1 MSFLTNTINSASPF
15 WQSMIG
21 RWRQLSRR
29 EQWLTATA
37 LVTLFIWLIW
47 QGLMTP
53 LAEQQALAE
62 KKVAASRAQLTQI
75 QQQAEQVLSLRASGA
90 TARPVSN
97 MPMDQT
103 VHQLAGR
110 YQLVIQ
116 RVQRANGQDETLDI
130 DLANARF
137 DKLIGWLTT
146 LEQQHR
152 IKVASIQLEATDTSG
167 FVEVR
172 RLQLERG

>member
-1 MSFLTNTINSASPF
+1 MSVLTNTFESVKPF
-15 WQSMIG
+15 WQSMAG
-21 RWRQLSRR
+21 RWRQLSQR

-37 LVTLFIWLIW
+37 LITLFTWLIW
-47 QGLMTP
+47 QGIITP
-53 LAEQQALAE
+53 LSDQQALAE

-75 QQQAEQVLSLRASGA
+75 QQQAEQILRLKAAGA

-116 RVQRANGQDETLDI
+116 RVQSRGETLDV
-130 DLANARF
+130 DLANTRF
-137 DKLIGWLTT
+137 DKLMSWLTT

-152 IKVASIQLEATDTSG
+152 IKVKNIQLESTDTSG